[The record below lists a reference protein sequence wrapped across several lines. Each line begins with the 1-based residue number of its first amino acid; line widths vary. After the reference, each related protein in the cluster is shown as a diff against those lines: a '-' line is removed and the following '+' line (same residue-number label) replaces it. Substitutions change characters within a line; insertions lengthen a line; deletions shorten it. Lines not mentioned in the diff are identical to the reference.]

1 MILNLRDRG
10 RCHKGHYWDNCIN
23 LSMDYILYNS
33 SVSML
38 NLLNS
43 VPALLLYKKEN
54 VLLKKCM
61 LKCLVITSMI
71 STIYFQIMDGR
82 KASLAEGYGMFL

>member
-1 MILNLRDRG
+1 
-10 RCHKGHYWDNCIN
+10 
-23 LSMDYILYNS
+23 MDYILYNS

-43 VPALLLYKKEN
+43 VPALLYKQEN
-54 VLLKKCM
+54 VLKKCM
-61 LKCLVITSMI
+61 LKCLVIASMS

-82 KASLAEGYGMFL
+82 KANLAEGYGMFLWTILVIHA

>member
-1 MILNLRDRG
+1 M
-10 RCHKGHYWDNCIN
+10 
-23 LSMDYILYNS
+23 
-33 SVSML
+33 SML

-61 LKCLVITSMI
+61 LKCLVIASMI

-82 KASLAEGYGMFL
+82 KANLAEGYGMFL

>member
-1 MILNLRDRG
+1 
-10 RCHKGHYWDNCIN
+10 
-23 LSMDYILYNS
+23 MDYILYNS

-38 NLLNS
+38 NFLNS
-43 VPALLLYKKEN
+43 ITALLLYKKEN

-61 LKCLVITSMI
+61 LKCLVIASMI

-82 KASLAEGYGMFL
+82 KAYMAEGHGMFL